1 MGIMGVRTK
10 WSMADDEVWVK
21 THPHGVDGV
30 PCERSVPTALPGMA
44 EPLLVVACGSI
55 DPGSH
60 RDDICIEALLYGAGS
75 EGNDRTVAKWRRNR
89 GSLAGCS

>member
-1 MGIMGVRTK
+1 MGED
-10 WSMADDEVWVK
+10 S
-21 THPHGVDGV
+21 PHGVDGV

-60 RDDICIEALLYGAGS
+60 RDDICIEALLYGAGRKEMIEQLQNGGGIAEALRAAVDS
-75 EGNDRTVAKWRRNR
+75 CRI
-89 GSLAGCS
+89 